1 MNDLTFNGN
10 YDLYAFKIN
19 LNKYGVQSLYL
30 DKAVN
35 IPSGI
40 SATYISEV
48 IKNET
53 GQYKVTWKDIFNI
66 IPAYTPVVL
75 WGKGNEHIN
84 LFYNDK
90 CKDESPQDNK
100 LSGVLERTLV
110 TDLKNYNKE
119 TQNLLTLGMSKDGEI
134 GMFTFSGTAI
144 AANRIY
150 LILPKNK

>member
-40 SATYISEV
+40 SAAYISEV

-53 GQYKVTWKDIFNI
+53 GQYKTTWKDIFNI
-66 IPAYTPVVL
+66 IPAYTPVVFGVKEMNIL
-75 WGKGNEHIN
+75 IYFIMIN
-84 LFYNDK
+84 VKMNHHKIINY
-90 CKDESPQDNK
+90 
-100 LSGVLERTLV
+100 LV
-110 TDLKNYNKE
+110 
-119 TQNLLTLGMSKDGEI
+119 
-134 GMFTFSGTAI
+134 F
-144 AANRIY
+144 
-150 LILPKNK
+150 